1 MNPLMPPRSVMLKLL
16 ALVAWAV
23 GTAQH
28 GSRIDNLAS
37 DPEIREWLAE
47 ARKRELL
54 P

>member
-16 ALVAWAV
+16 ALVAWADA
-23 GTAQH
+23 TAQD
-28 GSRIDNLAS
+28 GSKLRALINEQ
-37 DPEIREWLAE
+37 EIAAWLYE